1 MSFDNRLRS
10 LQDRHHQIED
20 EIHQEVLKP
29 AMDADRVRELKRE
42 KLKIK
47 DEMESMRRRVA

>member
-10 LQDRHHQIED
+10 LEDRHHQIED

-29 AMDADRVRELKRE
+29 SMDADRVRKLKRE